1 MHLTPAAS
9 IVASRLRVSL
19 QVVVAT
25 CASVGNPRLDGRT
38 FRMLVIDEATQA
50 TEPMTLI
57 PLVRPAT
64 RMPIEVLLFTIIGT
78 LPSI

>member
-1 MHLTPAAS
+1 MNSKKRLVVKSLGAS
-9 IVASRLRVSL
+9 FATLACLL

-25 CASVGNPRLDGRT
+25 CAGAGDPRMTGRA

-57 PLVRPAT
+57 PLVSKHSKDGNR
-64 RMPIEVLLFTIIGT
+64 
-78 LPSI
+78 

>member
-1 MHLTPAAS
+1 MGLPTEGFLTSQYAAAS
-9 IVASRLRVSL
+9 WRTPPAHVMRHLVSA

-25 CASVGNPRLDGRT
+25 CAGAGDPRLKDRT

-57 PLVRPAT
+57 PLVRTA
-64 RMPIEVLLFTIIGT
+64 L
-78 LPSI
+78 SI